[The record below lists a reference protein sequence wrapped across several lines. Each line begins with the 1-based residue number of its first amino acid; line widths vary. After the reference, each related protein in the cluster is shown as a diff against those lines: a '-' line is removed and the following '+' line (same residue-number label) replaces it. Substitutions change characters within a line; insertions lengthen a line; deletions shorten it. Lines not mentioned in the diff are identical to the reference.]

1 MMSKRLQANFVREQ
15 REMAKIV
22 HTLGFE
28 VFKDVHYGG
37 APANTTS
44 N

>member
-1 MMSKRLQANFVREQ
+1 MMSKRLQANFLREQ
-15 REMAKIV
+15 REMAKVV

-28 VFKDVHYGG
+28 VFKDVHFGG
-37 APANTTS
+37 TSENNTS

>member
-1 MMSKRLQANFVREQ
+1 MMSKRLQANLLREQ
-15 REMAKIV
+15 REMAKVV

-28 VFKDVHYGG
+28 VFKDVQYKEQ
-37 APANTTS
+37 AKNTS

>member
-22 HTLGFE
+22 HALGFE

-37 APANTTS
+37 AAAKTTS